1 MKCKHFHNVEEVME
15 FQPIRTCFTFS
26 QALTTSLNV
35 VEHRSLKNY
44 LQNVVELQTVKYGLW
59 YLFEYLDILKCR
71 P

>member
-1 MKCKHFHNVEEVME
+1 ME

-44 LQNVVELQTVKYGLW
+44 LQNVVELQTVKYSLW
-59 YLFEYLDILKCR
+59 YLLEYLDILKCQ